1 MAAVYKAR
9 TTKKISLLPEEKFVG
24 DMGQGIIK
32 DLKFNDKVY
41 LSIQKGTV
49 TKFTEEQVN
58 TFKSCYAL
66 EDIEA
71 VTS

>member
-1 MAAVYKAR
+1 MAVYKAR
-9 TTKKISLLPEEKFVG
+9 TTKKIILLPEEKFVG

-58 TFKSCYAL
+58 VFKGCHAL
-66 EDIEA
+66 EEIET

>member
-1 MAAVYKAR
+1 MAVYKAR
-9 TTKKISLLPEEKFVG
+9 TTKKIILLPEEKFVG
-24 DMGQGIIK
+24 EMGQGIIK

-58 TFKSCYAL
+58 VFKGCHAL
-66 EDIEA
+66 EEIEA

>member
-9 TTKKISLLPEEKFVG
+9 TTKKIILLPEEKFVG

-41 LSIQKGTV
+41 LSIPKGIV

-58 TFKSCYAL
+58 AFKGCHAL
-66 EDIEA
+66 EEIEA
-71 VTS
+71 VTL